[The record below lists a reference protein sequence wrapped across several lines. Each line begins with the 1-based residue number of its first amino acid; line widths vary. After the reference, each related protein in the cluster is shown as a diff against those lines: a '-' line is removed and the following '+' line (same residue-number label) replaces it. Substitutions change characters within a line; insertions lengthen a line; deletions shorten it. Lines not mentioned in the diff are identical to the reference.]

1 MLLKRLVEKFK
12 AKKIDYALIG
22 GYAVALH
29 GAVRGT
35 VDIDIAVSLQESTL
49 IEVEN
54 VMTELGLVSKIPV
67 SASEIAAFRLEFIEN
82 RNLKVW
88 SFVNPDNRIDLVD
101 LLLTHDLKELKIV
114 KKKTTFGTINIVSID
129 DLIKLKKEAA
139 RPQDMADIEALERIK
154 NDAKQK

>member
-1 MLLKRLVEKFK
+1 MLLKKLIEKFK

-35 VDIDIAVSLQESTL
+35 VDIDIAISLQES
-49 IEVEN
+49 IKVEN

-88 SFVNPDNRIDLVD
+88 SFVNPSNPIDLVD
-101 LLLTHDLKELKIV
+101 LMLTHDLKELKIV
-114 KKKTTFGTINIVSID
+114 RKETTFGTINIVSID
-129 DLIKLKKEAA
+129 DLIKLKREAA
-139 RPQDMADIEALERIK
+139 RPQDIADIEALERIK